1 MDFLGDFQTFDHVKL
16 GVLARDTLQSM
27 NALAEGRIKAGLTPV
42 TDHCQRLIL
51 YPESGL
57 EIALAQGLYSA
68 TSLSRIPSGL
78 RDGLWRSLEDSF
90 GGWLLVEDNQQR
102 TIFRWFC
109 KQGCEG
115 LLP

>member
-1 MDFLGDFQTFDHVKL
+1 MDFLNYSLSFDHVKL

-68 TSLSRIPSGL
+68 GRLASIPSWA
-78 RDGLWRSLEDSF
+78 RDGTLTRLESTF

-102 TIFRWFC
+102 TIFRWYC